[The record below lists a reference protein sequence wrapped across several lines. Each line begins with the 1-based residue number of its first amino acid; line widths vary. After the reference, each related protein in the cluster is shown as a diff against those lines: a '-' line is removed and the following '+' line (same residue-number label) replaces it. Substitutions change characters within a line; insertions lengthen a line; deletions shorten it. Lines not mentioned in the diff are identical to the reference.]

1 MIIWTC
7 AVTWVTFDR
16 VLGEA
21 CGTLFFEMTL
31 CGFFGTLV
39 TKTVRHLNKG
49 TGIPNYQLCKPSFHV
64 IGLPSQ
70 NNTEILLG
78 LHEIYSL

>member
-1 MIIWTC
+1 
-7 AVTWVTFDR
+7 
-16 VLGEA
+16 
-21 CGTLFFEMTL
+21 
-31 CGFFGTLV
+31 
-39 TKTVRHLNKG
+39 LNKG

-78 LHEIYSL
+78 LHEIYS